1 MVIFH
6 SYVSLPEGIPVV
18 TGPIDRAA
26 RSLGMILHRL
36 KGLCSSWSFRSNCP
50 DVTWP
55 RHCGRGSP
63 TNMGYHGD
71 MMRIL
76 CVYIY
81 ICIHIHVCVYNQAW
95 DKQFLAMFVVVL
107 IEA

>member
-1 MVIFH
+1 
-6 SYVSLPEGIPVV
+6 
-18 TGPIDRAA
+18 
-26 RSLGMILHRL
+26 
-36 KGLCSSWSFRSNCP
+36 
-50 DVTWP
+50 
-55 RHCGRGSP
+55 
-63 TNMGYHGD
+63 MGYHGD

-76 CVYIY
+76 CIY